1 MTDATYDAVR
11 RRYLDVNGDHPMTPE
26 DDDYVRRHFVPAD
39 AEALALAGAGSL
51 PLPSYY
57 LSDGTPMVP
66 RDLRDPVEWAGG
78 VDRLHDWF
86 VSHWDV
92 DQRATAE
99 EEWGAYLSGRYVCL
113 KSVTPVTIQ
122 QRTTWIEQIRAAVA
136 RLEQDPRDPVARGS
150 LGEAVA
156 RLEGIELPMTEHDR
170 LRFGGPLSPDVW
182 IHDVRR
188 EHLTPPAPELP
199 IRTSRLVLRR
209 TRPEDAEA
217 MWSYYGDADVAA
229 YLLGEPW
236 TRRYTEHIVRERTS
250 EPDKLG
256 LMIEL
261 DGEVVGDV
269 VLMLQAP
276 SYSVAE
282 IGWVMHPAA
291 AGRGIATEAAT
302 ALLDLAFGHY
312 GVHRVYAQLDARN
325 DRSAALCERLG
336 MRREAHRLRDFWSKG
351 EWTDSLEYAVLAEEW
366 AERR

>member
-1 MTDATYDAVR
+1 MSEAVR
-11 RRYLDVNGDHPMTPE
+11 RRYLEVNGEHPMTAA
-26 DDDYVRRHFVPAD
+26 DDAYVREHFVPAD
-39 AEALALAGAGSL
+39 AEVLALIEAGSL

-78 VDRLHDWF
+78 LDRLHDWF
-86 VSHWDV
+86 VSHWDD
-92 DQRATAE
+92 DQQATAE
-99 EEWGAYLSGRYVCL
+99 EEWGEYLDGIYVCL
-113 KSVTPVTIQ
+113 KSVTPVRMQ
-122 QRTTWIEQIRAAVA
+122 QKTALIEQIKAAVA
-136 RLEQDPRDPVARGS
+136 RLEQDPRDSTARGS

-156 RLEGIELPMTEHDR
+156 RLEGIELPMSAYDR

-188 EHLTPPAPELP
+188 DHLTPRPPELP

-209 TRPEDAEA
+209 TQPGDAEA
-217 MWSYYGDADVAA
+217 MWGYHRDPDVAA
-229 YLLGEPW
+229 YLLEEPW
-236 TRRYTEHIVRERTS
+236 TRRVAEHKVRERTP

-256 LMIEL
+256 LVIEL

-282 IGWVMHPAA
+282 IGWVLHPDA

-312 GVHRVYAQLDARN
+312 GAHRVYAQLDARN
-325 DRSAALCERLG
+325 ERSAALCERLG
-336 MRREAHRLRDFWSKG
+336 MQREGTRRRDYWSKG
-351 EWTDSLEYAVLAEEW
+351 EWTDSFEYAILREDWRPA
-366 AERR
+366 AD